1 VAHELLVALDN
12 DDKSMFDNTLGWP
25 TTIETAVQRSL
36 SAFGKF
42 ITFSKFIFAMLYW
55 RATSARTIARIP
67 LNNVDFPLNDMAKH
81 CHTEAAYGSLN
92 KEETQKLMEKCH
104 REGVTMTS
112 AISSAIISVT
122 STVVSASGDQATQL
136 MLAIAADSRR
146 RCVPPVPNHDLSYQV
161 SGILSFTMPP
171 RDVPTTPEGMWQLA
185 KTFGHHV
192 KTSIA
197 AGQILALGM
206 IMGKIYQKN
215 LGPVNLAEMP
225 TSGISNWG
233 VLPFRE
239 RYGRWEL
246 VAMTPSGSMTRLAIP
261 MTVVQTVNGVL
272 TIGHFGGAPVISL
285 STLENLRDGTIH
297 NLHRMIE
304 D

>member
-1 VAHELLVALDN
+1 
-12 DDKSMFDNTLGWP
+12 MFDNTLGWP
-25 TTIETAVQRSL
+25 TTMETAVQRSL
-36 SAFGKF
+36 SAFGKL
-42 ITFSKFIFAMLYW
+42 ITFSKLIFAMLYW

-67 LNNVDFPLNDMAKH
+67 LTNVDFPLNDMAKH

-92 KEETQKLMEKCH
+92 KEETQKLVEKCH

-112 AISSAIISVT
+112 AISSAILSVA
-122 STVVSASGDQATQL
+122 STLVSVGGDQATQL

-146 RCVPPVPNHDLSYQV
+146 RCIPPVPNHDLSYQV
-161 SGILSFTMPP
+161 SGVMSFTMSP
-171 RDVPTTPEGMWQLA
+171 RDMPTTPEGMWQLA
-185 KTFGHHV
+185 RTFGNHV
-192 KTSIA
+192 KTSIG

-215 LGPVNLAEMP
+215 LGPVNVVEMP

-233 VLPFRE
+233 ALPFRE

-246 VAMTPSGSMTRLAIP
+246 VTMTPSGTMTRLAMP
-261 MTVVQTVNGVL
+261 MTLVQTVNGVL
-272 TIGHFGGAPVISL
+272 TIAHVAAAPVIST
-285 STLENLRDGTIH
+285 SMLENLRDGTIH

-304 D
+304 A